1 MELSIANFFLNLNWK
16 GAAISIFSSIIFANL
31 QIERSL
37 CREGC
42 LMKYFFFFMYSGFIL
57 LSVLNS
63 SRARFLGRFILLLLI
78 YQIYLRFAITRG
90 VVSKY
95 SKSSFL
101 YFFYLILVILRE
113 ESYVKIVIT
122 IYLTKF
128 FFLEIHKLLYFLNGI
143 NWLLVFFALCGK
155 LFLTRKLAVDFN
167 SKKLQTIFRVNYFLV
182 YI

>member
-1 MELSIANFFLNLNWK
+1 MRGLFVEK
-16 GAAISIFSSIIFANL
+16 AALWNI
-31 QIERSL
+31 
-37 CREGC
+37 
-42 LMKYFFFFMYSGFIL
+42 FFFMYSGFIL
-57 LSVLNS
+57 FSVLNS
-63 SRARFLGRFILLLLI
+63 SRERSLGRFILLSLI

-90 VVSKY
+90 VVPKY

>member
-1 MELSIANFFLNLNWK
+1 MRGLFVEK
-16 GAAISIFSSIIFANL
+16 AALWNI
-31 QIERSL
+31 
-37 CREGC
+37 
-42 LMKYFFFFMYSGFIL
+42 FFFFMYSGFIL

-90 VVSKY
+90 VVPKY

>member
-16 GAAISIFSSIIFANL
+16 GAAISIFSSIIFVNL

-90 VVSKY
+90 VVPKY

>member
-1 MELSIANFFLNLNWK
+1 MRGLFVEK
-16 GAAISIFSSIIFANL
+16 AALWNI
-31 QIERSL
+31 
-37 CREGC
+37 
-42 LMKYFFFFMYSGFIL
+42 FFFFMYSGFI

-90 VVSKY
+90 VVPKY

-143 NWLLVFFALCGK
+143 NWLLVLFALCGK